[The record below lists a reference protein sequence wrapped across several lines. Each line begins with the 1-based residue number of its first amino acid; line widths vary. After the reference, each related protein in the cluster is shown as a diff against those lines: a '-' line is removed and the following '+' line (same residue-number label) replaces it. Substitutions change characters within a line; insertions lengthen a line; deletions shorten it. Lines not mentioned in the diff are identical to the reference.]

1 MHKCEQ
7 VFIWDIAKIL
17 NIPVFFD
24 LVNNL
29 PITEQ
34 PESCNNK
41 NSYDCSDGGSCPSRF
56 VTIIV
61 YQFVCDFLPGD
72 NFV

>member
-7 VFIWDIAKIL
+7 IFIWDITKIL
-17 NIPVFFD
+17 NIPVFLD
-24 LVNNL
+24 LANNR

-34 PESCNNK
+34 PEPCSNK
-41 NSYDCSDGGSCPSRF
+41 NSYDCSDGGSGPPRL

-61 YQFVCDFLPGD
+61 YQFVCDFLPRD
-72 NFV
+72 NLV